1 MTDALR
7 PHADRLNT
15 TTIASLFDDGTRNSA
30 LSVESCGIHLDL
42 TRQRLDAQALAALH
56 AYAAKCGLPERRAA
70 LFAGAPIN
78 TSENRPA
85 LHMALRDVAR
95 DWMADGQSVSLG
107 LRHEQARATGFACGV
122 REGSLKA
129 ADGNPYSAI
138 IHVGVGGSDLGVRLV
153 HDALAPLAP
162 AFTLR
167 FAANIDP
174 YDVAAATAG
183 LDPARTLI
191 VAVSKSFG
199 TQETLANLD
208 AIRAWFCPGPGE
220 QAFQAQTV
228 IVTAAPAKALA
239 NGFSAEQIFSF
250 PDWVGGRYSLWSS
263 VGLALEIALGPDVIA
278 SLRAGASA
286 MDRNFET
293 AAPDSNLP
301 LLAGLTGYWNRTV
314 LSHSSRATVPY
325 ATRLRLLPA
334 FLQQLDMESN
344 GKSVGPDGKPV
355 AHLTAPVGWG
365 AEGTNGQHA
374 FFQQLHQGPEPV
386 PVDFVAPWCSDDG
399 PQAAQDAL
407 IAHTLAQAEALL
419 IGRSAESFMA
429 EHRAKGMNEDQA
441 AILAA
446 QRACPGNRP
455 SSIISMERLTP
466 ASLGALLAFF
476 EHRTFVEGV
485 LWGVNS
491 FDQWGVE
498 LGKVLA
504 ARVDAAMASGNTS
517 EIHPSTAQSLVR
529 WRAASQTKK

>member
-1 MTDALR
+1 MTDALS
-7 PHADRLNT
+7 PHADRLQAQK
-15 TTIASLFDDGTRNSA
+15 IASLFDDGPRDGA
-30 LSVESCGIHLDL
+30 LRLESCGIHLDL
-42 TRQRLDAQALAALH
+42 SRQRLDGPALAALH
-56 AYAAKCGLPERRAA
+56 AYATASGLNERRVA

-95 DWMADGQSVSLG
+95 AWVADGEPVSPS
-107 LRHEQARATGFACGV
+107 LRHEQARATVFASGV
-122 REGSLKA
+122 RDGSLCA
-129 ADGNPYSAI
+129 ADGQPYSAI

-153 HDALAPLAP
+153 YEALAPLSS
-162 AFTLR
+162 AFVLR

-174 YDVAAATAG
+174 FDVAAATAG

-199 TQETLANLD
+199 TQETLANLE
-208 AIRAWFCPGPGE
+208 AIRAWYGHGPGE
-220 QAFQAQTV
+220 QAFQTQTV
-228 IVTAAPAKALA
+228 VVTAAPAKALA
-239 NGFSAEQIFSF
+239 KGFAAEQIFPF
-250 PDWVGGRYSLWSS
+250 PEWVGGRYSLWSS

-278 SLRAGASA
+278 ALRLGASA
-286 MDRNFET
+286 MDRHFET
-293 AAPDSNLP
+293 AAPEANLP
-301 LLAGLTGYWNRTV
+301 LLAGLTGFWNRSV
-314 LSHSSRATVPY
+314 LGHSSRATVPY

-344 GKSVGPDGKPV
+344 GKSIGPDGKPV

-374 FFQQLHQGPEPV
+374 FFQQLHQGPEPI
-386 PVDFVAPWCSDDG
+386 PVDFIAPWRSDDG
-399 PQAAQDAL
+399 PQAAHDAL
-407 IAHTLAQAEALL
+407 VAHALAQAEALL
-419 IGRSAESFMA
+419 MGRSADSFLA
-429 EHRAKGMNEDQA
+429 EHRAKGMSEA
-441 AILAA
+441 EAETLAT

-466 ASLGALLAFF
+466 ATLGALLAFF

-517 EIHPSTAQSLVR
+517 EIHPSTVSSLAR